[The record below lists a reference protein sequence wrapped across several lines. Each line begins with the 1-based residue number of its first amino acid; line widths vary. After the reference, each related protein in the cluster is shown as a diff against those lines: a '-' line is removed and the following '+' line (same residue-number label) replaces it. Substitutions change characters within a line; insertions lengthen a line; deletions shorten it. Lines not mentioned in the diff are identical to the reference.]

1 LCAVL
6 SVVADDLHSG
16 EQQGYPLADC
26 SRPDDDPARHFN
38 LKTIL
43 LYVSADYPAQRLA
56 SGFAH
61 SGALACHY
69 CTDNAAYNYG
79 VSTCIHDKYYRWL
92 PANEPNRLGP
102 NGPPAERTHDTVCA
116 DGLVNDA
123 EMASKL
129 QRAAR
134 RNNLTD
140 IRRDGI
146 AAVHIAGVNRWCP
159 LAVLHMFDVVWDFVF
174 DVMHAADVF
183 KRYIVPTMKG
193 ERVPKPKMLDTNGH
207 TGESLQRCARRNKD
221 ARQQNAVAVEVTISI
236 LIVNN

>member
-1 LCAVL
+1 
-6 SVVADDLHSG
+6 
-16 EQQGYPLADC
+16 
-26 SRPDDDPARHFN
+26 
-38 LKTIL
+38 
-43 LYVSADYPAQRLA
+43 
-56 SGFAH
+56 
-61 SGALACHY
+61 
-69 CTDNAAYNYG
+69 
-79 VSTCIHDKYYRWL
+79 
-92 PANEPNRLGP
+92 
-102 NGPPAERTHDTVCA
+102 VCA

-134 RNNLTD
+134 RNKLSD

-146 AAVHIAGVNRWCP
+146 AAMHIAGVNRWCP

-193 ERVPKPKMLDTNGH
+193 ERVPRPKMLDTTGH
-207 TGESLQRCARRNKD
+207 TGESLARCARRNKA

-236 LIVNN
+236 LIVHK